1 MSDLALR
8 NRLVRVASSLPKGS
22 EERRA
27 LVAFLKEQEQIRV
40 AVNEKTQDFVEWV
53 FNSGAEPLS
62 PIEIERFLTHKLGM
76 EIKEPAPSKAGQ
88 PRFQDGDRVKVDAAK
103 HKDPLTVAPYA
114 EYDKKLGTVVRVD
127 GLDALVKLDSGPS
140 EPVRFKDALKR
151 SGTGLFKYTPPFT
164 LEGSAAIE
172 MIYLADPENVVKDEQ
187 RMVVEQYLGK
197 ARGTEQRSANYYTG
211 HLFSAR
217 LNQSNQVYFQMFPQ
231 QRMTVDPEGGYQA
244 RSFNPSKGK
253 VLYIGL
259 LNRRPVGWERELE
272 DLRTRQ
278 GVTTE

>member
-1 MSDLALR
+1 MSDLVLR
-8 NRLVRVASSLPKGS
+8 NRLVRVAASLPKGS
-22 EERRA
+22 AERRT
-27 LVAFLKEQEQIRV
+27 LVAFIKEQEQIRV

-53 FNSGAEPLS
+53 FNSGMEPLA
-62 PIEIERFLTHKLGM
+62 PVEIERFITGKLGM
-76 EIKEPAPSKAGQ
+76 EVKPAPPSKAGL

-103 HKDPLTVAPYA
+103 HKDTTTVATYA

-164 LEGSAAIE
+164 IEGSAAIE
-172 MIYLADPENVVKDEQ
+172 MVYLADPENVVKDEQ
-187 RMVVEQYLGK
+187 RLVVEQYLGK

-211 HLFSAR
+211 HLFNAQ
-217 LNQSNQVYFQMFPQ
+217 LNQSNQLYFRMFPQ
-231 QRMTVDPEGGYQA
+231 QRMTIDPEGGFQP
-244 RSFNPSKGK
+244 RSFNPAKGK

-259 LNRRPVGWERELE
+259 LNRRPAGWERELE
-272 DLRTRQ
+272 DLRVRQ
-278 GVTTE
+278 GVTTG